1 MEQLIDQIA
10 GAHSQF
16 EALRRDIA
24 AQLEATADEQEQ
36 HSAARP
42 QPLAPLPEGPDEV
55 RPACA
60 LCVPAPCAGQSSTC
74 STPVSAPGIAARG
87 LKPVPHAVCHFCAGL
102 ICRQAA
108 VLRCLAARGATQ
120 DARPLFMW
128 CCLLVGCMSW
138 AVAPHPGLLSTGCH
152 FTDVEKTLCVSCDVC
167 WHTGSLIVI
176 RTKLLA
182 AGTVPCPAGDA
193 TGAPAQA

>member
-16 EALRRDIA
+16 KALRRDIA

-36 HSAARP
+36 HIAARP

-60 LCVPAPCAGQSSTC
+60 LRVPAPGAGQSSTC

-102 ICRQAA
+102 ICRHAA
-108 VLRCLAARGATQ
+108 LIRCLAARGGHT
-120 DARPLFMW
+120 
-128 CCLLVGCMSW
+128 GCK
-138 AVAPHPGLLSTGCH
+138 APHHVVLPTGGLH
-152 FTDVEKTLCVSCDVC
+152 ELCS
-167 WHTGSLIVI
+167 G
-176 RTKLLA
+176 A
-182 AGTVPCPAGDA
+182 ASRVAEDRLPLH
-193 TGAPAQA
+193 